1 MYAIVDIETTGGS
14 PANGGITEIAI
25 LVFDGNRVTKK
36 FTTLINPEQHIPIYI
51 TGLTGIDNK
60 MVAEAPTFE
69 DIAEDIF
76 KLLQGNIF
84 VAHNVNF
91 DFSFVDS
98 NLKKHGYILDSK
110 KLCTVRLARK
120 VFKAEPSYSLGNLCR
135 SLGIKVNNRHRAE
148 GDAQAT
154 VTLFEKILQNGG
166 IEHID
171 KMLKRNTGEQWL
183 PMQIEKEVIDNLPSK
198 PGVYYFLDSK
208 QKVIYVGKAVNI
220 KKRVASHFTHTDFS
234 SRRQHFLRLIAN
246 IKFEECV
253 NELHALILESTE
265 IKRLWPLYNRSQKQP
280 QQRYGLYSYEDAK
293 GYKRLMID
301 KYKKNVPA
309 HYRFNLM
316 HEGQVLLRNMV
327 EEFELHD
334 KLCFLNKEPID
345 TTDWEYLEA
354 YNKYNKK
361 VNNALNSLQTALP
374 TFAVVE
380 DGLQPYEKFCL
391 LIEKGIFYGMGF
403 IASVK
408 LKNLQLN
415 MLKEALNPFA
425 DNDFIR
431 TSIYNYVELHAE
443 KRIDL

>member
-36 FTTLINPEQHIPIYI
+36 FTTLINPQQHIPIYI

-60 MVAEAPTFE
+60 MVAAASTFE

-98 NLKKHGYILDSK
+98 NLKKYGYMLDSK

-154 VTLFEKILQNGG
+154 VKLFEKILQEGG
-166 IEHID
+166 MEHID

-183 PMQIEKEVIDNLPSK
+183 PMQIEKEVIDDLPSK
-198 PGVYYFLDSK
+198 PGVYYLLDSK
-208 QKVIYVGKAVNI
+208 KKVIYVGKAVNI

-280 QQRYGLYSYEDAK
+280 QQRYGLYSYEDGK

-327 EEFELHD
+327 EEFELHE

-361 VNNALNSLQTALP
+361 VNNALSSLQTALP

-380 DGLQPYEKFCL
+380 DGLQSDEKFCL

-403 IASVK
+403 IAAIK
-408 LKNLQLN
+408 IKK
-415 MLKEALNPFA
+415 LKEALSPLA

-431 TSIYNYVELHAE
+431 TSIYNYVALHAE

>member
-25 LVFDGNRVTKK
+25 LVFDGKRVTKK

-60 MVAEAPTFE
+60 MVAKAPTFE

-110 KLCTVRLARK
+110 KLCTVRLSRK
-120 VFKAEPSYSLGNLCR
+120 VFKTEPSYSLGNLCR

-148 GDAQAT
+148 GDAKAT

-166 IEHID
+166 MEHID

-183 PMQIEKEVIDNLPSK
+183 PMQIEKELIDNLPNK
-198 PGVYYFLDSK
+198 PGVYYFLDNK
-208 QKVIYVGKAVNI
+208 KKVIYVGKAVNI

-246 IKFEECV
+246 IKYEECV

-327 EEFELHD
+327 EEFELHE
-334 KLCFLNKEPID
+334 KLCFLNKEPIN

-361 VNNALNSLQTALP
+361 VNNALSSLQTALP

-380 DGLQPYEKFCL
+380 DGLQPDEKFCL

-415 MLKEALNPFA
+415 MLKEALNPLA

-431 TSIYNYVELHAE
+431 TSIYNYVALHAE

>member
-60 MVAEAPTFE
+60 MVVEAPTFE

-120 VFKAEPSYSLGNLCR
+120 VFKTEPSYSLGNLCR

-166 IEHID
+166 MEHID

-183 PMQIEKEVIDNLPSK
+183 PMQMEKEVIDNLPSK

-265 IKRLWPLYNRSQKQP
+265 IKRLWPVYNRSQKQP
-280 QQRYGLYSYEDAK
+280 QQRYGLYSYEDGK

-327 EEFELHD
+327 EEFELHE

-380 DGLQPYEKFCL
+380 DGLQPDEKFCL